1 MNAMQKDDSMKKTLI
16 LLILFSFAIFLGG
29 CHQETQQ
36 KSMPVSVTAFV
47 VRPRTIPADFQFVG
61 VAKSSHPVEIRARVE
76 GYLNSIDYVEGTMVS
91 EDKLLFRIDPRPF
104 EASLKEAKGELARQ
118 EAILWRAERSLK
130 RIEPLYEQNAASQK
144 DRDNALAEVL
154 AGEAAVIEA
163 RANVVKAELDL
174 GYTNVTSPIKGLSS
188 RAIYREGTLIT
199 PSINGLL
206 TLISVI
212 DPIWVVFSVS
222 DEELLEGRAEG
233 KAAQLIMP
241 EEQNYSVSL
250 QLADGSIFP
259 HTGVVNFA
267 SPTLD
272 PKTGSMI
279 VRAQFPNPDGE
290 LLPGQFV
297 EAIVSGAYRPDAIIV
312 PQESVFQGRKG
323 MYVFV
328 INSDNTVSAREV
340 GAGEW
345 YKNYWI
351 INAGLEAGEE
361 VVAEGTNKLQNG
373 DAVRVI
379 SRSKFRNVGTNHN
392 TNGRK

>member
-1 MNAMQKDDSMKKTLI
+1 MSAMEKDDSMKKYLI
-16 LLILFSFAIFLGG
+16 LLILFSCMTFLGS
-29 CHQETQQ
+29 CHQEKPK
-36 KSMPVSVTAFV
+36 KSIPIFVTAFHV
-47 VRPRTIPADFQFVG
+47 EPKTIPADFQFVG

-91 EDKLLFRIDPRPF
+91 TEELLFRIDPRPF

-163 RANVVKAELDL
+163 RANVVKAELNL
-174 GYTNVTSPIKGLSS
+174 GYTDVTSPIKGLAG
-188 RAIYREGTLIT
+188 RAVSREGTLIT

-206 TLISVI
+206 TIVSVI
-212 DPIWVVFSVS
+212 DPIWVLFSVS

-233 KAAQLIMP
+233 EASRLIMP
-241 EEQNYSVSL
+241 EEEENYSVSL

-259 HTGVVNFA
+259 HSGVVNFA

-272 PKTGSMI
+272 PKTGSMV

-297 EAIVSGAYRPDAIIV
+297 EAIVSGAYRPDAIFV

-340 GAGEW
+340 EAGDW

-351 INAGLEAGEE
+351 ISAGLKAGEV
-361 VVAEGTNKLQNG
+361 VVAEGINKVQNG
-373 DAVRVI
+373 AAVHVV
-379 SRSKFRNVGTNHN
+379 SKAKFNDMETNQM
-392 TNGRK
+392 R

>member
-1 MNAMQKDDSMKKTLI
+1 MKKTLI

-29 CHQETQQ
+29 CHQKQPK
-36 KSMPVSVTAFV
+36 KSMPIFVTAFRV
-47 VRPRTIPADFQFVG
+47 GPKTIPADFQFVG

-76 GYLNSIDYVEGTMVS
+76 GYIDSIDYVEGTMVS
-91 EDKLLFRIDPRPF
+91 KDEQLFRIDPRPF
-104 EASLKEAKGELARQ
+104 EASLKEAKGGLARQ

-174 GYTNVTSPIKGLSS
+174 GYTNVTSPIQGLSS

-206 TLISVI
+206 TLVSVI

-222 DEELLEGRAEG
+222 DAELLEGRAEG
-233 KAAQLIMP
+233 EAAQLILP
-241 EEQNYSVSL
+241 EEPNYSVSL
-250 QLADGSIFP
+250 QLADGSTFP
-259 HTGVVNFA
+259 YEGVVNFA

-297 EAIVSGAYRPDAIIV
+297 EAIVSGAYRPDAIVV

-340 GAGEW
+340 ETGEW

-361 VVAEGTNKLQNG
+361 VVAEGINKVQNG
-373 DAVRVI
+373 AAVHVV
-379 SRSKFRNVGTNHN
+379 SKAKFNDLETDRM
-392 TNGRK
+392 R